1 MISLKREPKEEGGEG
16 GETGCSP
23 CWDQDVYPVRMHIS
37 NDEFDKLKLAGKKI
51 GDEYELTLKVRIT
64 SMSSDQYQEDGETE
78 TRSSATL
85 TALEADVPDD
95 RAPVSERLFGSK

>member
-1 MISLKREPKEEGGEG
+1 MVSLKREPKDDEEGGESG
-16 GETGCSP
+16 TCSP
-23 CWDQDVYPVRMHIS
+23 CWDHETYPVSLHVS
-37 NDEFDKLKLAGKKI
+37 NEEFDKLKLGGKKI

-64 SMSSDQYQEDGETE
+64 SMSSNQYQEDGKTE

-85 TALEADVPDD
+85 TALEADVEED